1 MARNDGRGTGLLWL
15 LGGAA
20 LLLWGSSASGAAA
33 PDAGASTPAPGPPVD
48 PPAAPPGRYFTW
60 ADMLRSGTA
69 ARNQI
74 DNRATPSAY
83 ANLLRLVRVV
93 LDPAQA
99 RYRPGR
105 IEVSNGYR
113 SPAVNA
119 LTPGSADNSG
129 HMRGTDADIVLRR
142 PDGTVLTSQEAA
154 RVFLNLGVPFDTL
167 IWYAPGDNHLHVA
180 YRGGTGTRYIGFVAS
195 RGADPVPRMP

>member
-1 MARNDGRGTGLLWL
+1 MARNGQGSGLWWL

-20 LLLWGSSASGAAA
+20 LLLWGSSASAASA
-33 PDAGASTPAPGPPVD
+33 PDATTPAAAAQVVD
-48 PPAAPPGRYFTW
+48 PPATPPGRYFTW

-69 ARNQI
+69 ERNGL

-83 ANLLRLVRVV
+83 ANLRRLVQVV

-99 RYRPGR
+99 RYRQGR
-105 IEVSNGYR
+105 IEVTNGYR
-113 SPAVNA
+113 SAAVNA
-119 LTPGSADNSG
+119 RTPGAADNSG

-142 PDGTVLTSQEAA
+142 ADGTVLPSREAA

-167 IWYAPGDNHLHVA
+167 IWYAPGDNHIHVA
-180 YRGGTGTRYIGFVAS
+180 YRGGTGSRYIGFVAS
-195 RGADPVPRMP
+195 RGADPVPQMP